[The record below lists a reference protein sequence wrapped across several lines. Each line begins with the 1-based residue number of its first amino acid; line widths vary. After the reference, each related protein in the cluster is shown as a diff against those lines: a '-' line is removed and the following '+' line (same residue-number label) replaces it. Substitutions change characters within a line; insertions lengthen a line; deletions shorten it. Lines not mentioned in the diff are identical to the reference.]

1 MFSSREPKSTTAYC
15 HHVLGF
21 RKRWVAAGESTNSA
35 FLTPGSF
42 GRWEG
47 CTRSFTQSTSNQ
59 WGGRRKIQLLESVL
73 EQPQARDRLS
83 EAGLFT
89 FLMSVCCFCTD
100 VGDLDFKRAAA
111 EQFKLTVFEIFVIS
125 NHSLDIFQFYDQT
138 NHQNKCLECAIL
150 QTTDTKLYFSFLRCV
165 VTTLSAIGP

>member
-1 MFSSREPKSTTAYC
+1 M
-15 HHVLGF
+15 
-21 RKRWVAAGESTNSA
+21 
-35 FLTPGSF
+35 
-42 GRWEG
+42 
-47 CTRSFTQSTSNQ
+47 
-59 WGGRRKIQLLESVL
+59 

-89 FLMSVCCFCTD
+89 FLMSVCRFCTD

-125 NHSLDIFQFYDQT
+125 NHSLDIIQFYDQT